1 MPNKTQS
8 RNNLSARKKPAAKAA
23 AKPAPKAKAAA
34 KPVAKAAAKPAP
46 ARKPMPVKAAAKP
59 VAKPAAKP
67 ASKPASAAKPA
78 VKAKAPEKVKEKAPE
93 KIQIKAAIKAEAA
106 KPAVKDPKAA
116 KTDGAKALATEIR
129 KPDLK
134 TKPGSKSGKPDPA
147 EPQTAR
153 EDADSPLLDMS
164 DVGVRKMVAK
174 AKQRGYVT
182 YDELNKV
189 LPSDKTSSEQ
199 IEDTMSMLNEM
210 GINVIESEEQEEGA
224 EGEGGV
230 PATTTAGGKAL
241 VTADSEKETYDRTDD
256 PVRMYLREM
265 GSVELLSREGEIAI
279 AKRIEAGRELMI
291 GALCE
296 SPLTFEALTV
306 WHDELQ
312 EGKVLLRDIIDL
324 EAMYGA
330 GPDAAAVAG
339 AGEAN
344 GEAAPGLPKP
354 LINGHAANGANGHA
368 QPGVAAPSFGA
379 PRPAAPLAQP
389 RPAEIKKPV
398 PPRAE
403 GEEVDPGEAAAAA
416 DAADAESDEDEGNL
430 PLSAMEAALKPQVLE
445 TLSQISS
452 LYKKLGKLQDASV
465 EAQLADDELSTS
477 QERRFKKLRLDTV
490 DLVKG
495 LKLNNNRI
503 EALVDQMYGINRR
516 LVSLEGRLLRL
527 AEAHG
532 VDRADFLKEH
542 FGNELDPHWSRRVGR
557 LSRPGWKDFVADE
570 RDKVHELR
578 DEIQSLAQETRQS
591 IVEFRRIVHTVQK
604 GERESGQAKKE
615 MIEANLR
622 LVISIAKKYTNRG
635 LQFLDLIQEG
645 NIGLMKAVDKFE
657 YRRGYKFSTYAT
669 WWIRQAITRSIAD
682 QARTIRIPVHMIETI
697 NKLVRTSRQM
707 LHEIGREPTPEE
719 LAERLAMPLEK
730 VRKVLK
736 IAKEPISLETP
747 IGDEE
752 DSHLGDFIEDKNA
765 VLPIDAAIQANL
777 RETTTRVLA
786 TLTPREER
794 VLRMRFG
801 IGMNTDHTLEEVG
814 QQFSVTRERIR
825 QIEAKALRKLK
836 HPSRSRKLR
845 SFLDN

>member
-1 MPNKTQS
+1 VTKSSLP
-8 RNNLSARKKPAAKAA
+8 KKSPAKSNVAAK
-23 AKPAPKAKAAA
+23 
-34 KPVAKAAAKPAP
+34 
-46 ARKPMPVKAAAKP
+46 
-59 VAKPAAKP
+59 KPAAKP
-67 ASKPASAAKPA
+67 AAAKSLAVKKSAKPA
-78 VKAKAPEKVKEKAPE
+78 KKVPAPKSRPLTAAELKKLEAAKAAKLGKLVKGAKPEPE
-93 KIQIKAAIKAEAA
+93 LKKGKGAAKLAEAA
-106 KPAVKDPKAA
+106 KKPLPQPLVKP
-116 KTDGAKALATEIR
+116 GAKIPP
-129 KPDLK
+129 K
-134 TKPGSKSGKPDPA
+134 KPGENETPG
-147 EPQTAR
+147 
-153 EDADSPLLDMS
+153 DADSPLLDMS
-164 DVGVRKMVAK
+164 DVGVRKMIAR

-199 IEDTMSMLNEM
+199 IEDTMAMLNEM
-210 GINVIESEEQEEGA
+210 GINVIESEEAE
-224 EGEGGV
+224 EGEGDNLPVAAEGSKAL
-230 PATTTAGGKAL
+230 ATTAKSG
-241 VTADSEKETYDRTDD
+241 EQYDRTDD

-306 WHDELQ
+306 WRDELN

-330 GPDAAAVAG
+330 GPDGQPAPVPPPVGPDGQPITPPAGVPEFKKPAPPPPPPPAPKPVAPK
-339 AGEAN
+339 ADGEE
-344 GEAAPGLPKP
+344 GEAAP
-354 LINGHAANGANGHA
+354 A
-368 QPGVAAPSFGA
+368 
-379 PRPAAPLAQP
+379 
-389 RPAEIKKPV
+389 
-398 PPRAE
+398 AE
-403 GEEVDPGEAAAAA
+403 GSGDDG
-416 DAADAESDEDEGNL
+416 DDFDDEGNL

-445 TLSQISS
+445 SLDAIAA

-465 EAQLADDELSTS
+465 EAALASDELSTG
-477 QERRFKKLRLDTV
+477 QERRFKKLRNETM
-490 DLVKG
+490 DLVKS

-532 VDRADFLKEH
+532 VDRAEFLKQY
-542 FGNELDPHWSRRVGR
+542 FGNELDPNWARRVGR
-557 LSRPGWKDFVADE
+557 LSGIGWHDFVTEE
-570 RDKVHELR
+570 RDKVKLLR
-578 DEIQSLAQETRQS
+578 EDIQSLAQETRQS
-591 IVEFRRIVHTVQK
+591 VSEFRRNVQTVQK
-604 GERESGQAKKE
+604 GERESGVAKKE

-752 DSHLGDFIEDKNA
+752 DSHLGDFIQDPNV